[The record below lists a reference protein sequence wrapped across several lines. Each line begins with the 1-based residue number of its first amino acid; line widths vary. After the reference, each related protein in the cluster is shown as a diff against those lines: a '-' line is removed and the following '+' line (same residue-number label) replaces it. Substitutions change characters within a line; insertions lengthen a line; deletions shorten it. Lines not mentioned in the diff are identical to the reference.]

1 MTCSQCLSETLT
13 ALSASD
19 QKGCACSK
27 SDPPKSLTVL
37 ERKKKIFP
45 VHSFLMAVFFSVTE
59 FHRRAFKYVQ
69 IYKQVDKRDLL
80 F

>member
-1 MTCSQCLSETLT
+1 MIYSQCLSETLT
-13 ALSASD
+13 ALSASN
-19 QKGCACSK
+19 QKGHACFK

-45 VHSFLMAVFFSVTE
+45 VHSFRMEVFSVTE

-69 IYKQVDKRDLL
+69 TYKQVDKRDFL